1 MCWGRTFGDGLN
13 GGADSP
19 LPASSFP
26 IFVGVLSL
34 LAPESLGVVQC
45 TLGLPCFVTLYG
57 LGLSALDSVVVHAGS
72 SCEWPDLPPFDMEGA
87 PDCSITGSD
96 SYLKA
101 ELVANQRLI
110 VSTTCPRGGYEEFGM
125 AKPKALLRS
134 YSFPRVAQ
142 VMEYSFLPLPNG
154 IAGVALDGLAIS
166 GAPASKTLWEQ
177 SQCGLVIKQAMAE
190 YALTPG
196 GRWSDG
202 PCEVVKSWALDFG
215 IFGALNSSH
224 EPMLGFMMDGVPLF
238 APLSNLSNFSLDSC
252 GGHTD
257 DLPFYH
263 YHAAD
268 SFDSYS
274 GKLLGCLR
282 AAASG
287 GNGFAVPPPRISWPP
302 MSPQH
307 FFELDNLMARA
318 SLNYGLEEVL
328 LTNAKTAARFLPQSL
343 DNSSEAVYSIQRPAE
358 VLNYSVCWGRG
369 LTLDEH
375 QVYLGSLIYIGPF
388 QKDYLCI
395 LTQECILQIEG
406 AGLSIQSSLFI
417 SNDTCELPIFLS
429 LNGLGQMPA
438 QPVLGAGNFSL
449 YNLGAIQMAVVGPS
463 FTKICWS
470 DFPGNIV
477 EVGTLEFLGPARL
490 DQNFTCSP
498 GQTCNLRVEEYA
510 LSTSP
515 SLLRAGTSCAQ
526 TIMEGRRISA
536 VTLQVTRKEFS
547 WTMDYSFG
555 IIPADADPGHFML
568 CWYPISPERLAEGF
582 PGSPISSGIPVGML
596 TLRGPTELQVHP
608 PAVAGMFFRLQL
620 FGVVLLDTD
629 EIRILDNSSA
639 CGSDSASNN
648 SQYVSFGSSLAR
660 EVRDVLIDHEEPN
673 SSTDTSDGLRESE
686 HDSSTESSTSSPN
699 LVDPDDAAPENS
711 TDFSDGLIEGSEDS
725 DGGVQVRGRVAM
737 SVGVWENV
745 TIQVGGVFKVCWC
758 PGHHACKEDAD
769 FAVNAGSIVVRG
781 ALPLSQTE
789 MAAGTPF
796 LLQIDGL
803 MLSTFDRMHIVPSG
817 VGLQCFKAHERPYQ
831 HEAGVQLQLTVS
843 EDGTEAWANATIMT
857 AGLYEACFC
866 PGTVDR
872 LDPCKDFS
880 HIGDLI
886 VLPTA

>member
-1 MCWGRTFGDGLN
+1 MTYHF
-13 GGADSP
+13 
-19 LPASSFP
+19 
-26 IFVGVLSL
+26 
-34 LAPESLGVVQC
+34 
-45 TLGLPCFVTLYG
+45 TT
-57 LGLSALDSVVVHAGS
+57 HA
-72 SCEWPDLPPFDMEGA
+72 
-87 PDCSITGSD
+87 
-96 SYLKA
+96 
-101 ELVANQRLI
+101 V
-110 VSTTCPRGGYEEFGM
+110 
-125 AKPKALLRS
+125 
-134 YSFPRVAQ
+134 
-142 VMEYSFLPLPNG
+142 
-154 IAGVALDGLAIS
+154 
-166 GAPASKTLWEQ
+166 
-177 SQCGLVIKQAMAE
+177 
-190 YALTPG
+190 
-196 GRWSDG
+196 
-202 PCEVVKSWALDFG
+202 
-215 IFGALNSSH
+215 
-224 EPMLGFMMDGVPLF
+224 
-238 APLSNLSNFSLDSC
+238 
-252 GGHTD
+252 
-257 DLPFYH
+257 
-263 YHAAD
+263 D

-328 LTNAKTAARFLPQSL
+328 LTNARTAARFLPQSL

-547 WTMDYSFG
+547 WTMD
-555 IIPADADPGHFML
+555 
-568 CWYPISPERLAEGF
+568 
-582 PGSPISSGIPVGML
+582 
-596 TLRGPTELQVHP
+596 
-608 PAVAGMFFRLQL
+608 FFWNHSCR
-620 FGVVLLDTD
+620 
-629 EIRILDNSSA
+629 
-639 CGSDSASNN
+639 CGSWTFYALLVSNQ
-648 SQYVSFGSSLAR
+648 SR
-660 EVRDVLIDHEEPN
+660 E
-673 SSTDTSDGLRESE
+673 TG
-686 HDSSTESSTSSPN
+686 
-699 LVDPDDAAPENS
+699 
-711 TDFSDGLIEGSEDS
+711 
-725 DGGVQVRGRVAM
+725 
-737 SVGVWENV
+737 
-745 TIQVGGVFKVCWC
+745 
-758 PGHHACKEDAD
+758 
-769 FAVNAGSIVVRG
+769 
-781 ALPLSQTE
+781 
-789 MAAGTPF
+789 
-796 LLQIDGL
+796 
-803 MLSTFDRMHIVPSG
+803 
-817 VGLQCFKAHERPYQ
+817 
-831 HEAGVQLQLTVS
+831 
-843 EDGTEAWANATIMT
+843 
-857 AGLYEACFC
+857 
-866 PGTVDR
+866 
-872 LDPCKDFS
+872 
-880 HIGDLI
+880 
-886 VLPTA
+886 